1 IRCNARRDG
10 ASYFPGTRIIFL
22 VTHKPDRSAASL
34 LSPFVL
40 ILLRK
45 NHLFLFH
52 LSPLLGRT
60 RISESLIVI
69 CICFSLLSYQDIIQ
83 GAQRSDILNFDDE
96 MKINVLSTMAQSMRT
111 TQSPFSSSHGNDETP
126 LHNSAATSNAD
137 EYDSD
142 GSNFAPP
149 TPATLSMAVPV
160 ELATAIPLIDRF
172 QVEGFLRMMQKQIQS
187 AGKRGFFSKKSTGA
201 YVREKFTFEDM
212 LCFQKDPIPTSL
224 LKLNSDL
231 VSRATK
237 LFQIILKYMGVESS
251 DRVTPPSLDERI
263 DFVGKL
269 YKHTL
274 KRVELR
280 DELFAQ
286 ISKQTRNNP
295 DRQCLIKAWELMYL
309 CASSMPPSKD
319 MGGYLTEYVHNVAQ
333 GIIIDS
339 EVQTLALNTLNA
351 LKRSVKAG
359 PRHTIPGREEI
370 EALLTGRKLTTIV
383 FFLDETFEEI
393 SYDMA
398 TTVSDAV
405 EELAGIIKLSA
416 HSSFS
421 LFECRKVVTGSKA
434 SDHDNEEYIGLDD
447 NKYIG
452 DLLAEFKAAK
462 DRSKGEILHCKLT
475 FKKKLFRESDE
486 AISEPMFVQL
496 SYVQLQHDYVLGN
509 YPVGRDDAAQLSA
522 LQILVE
528 IGFVGSP
535 ESCNDWTSL
544 LERFLPRQVAI
555 TRAKREWELDIL
567 SRYRSMEHLTKDDAR
582 QQFLRILRTL
592 PYGNSVFFSVRKI
605 DDPIGLLPGRIV
617 LGINKRGVH
626 FFRPVPKEYL
636 HSAELRDIMQ
646 FGSSNSAVFFKMR
659 VAGVLHIFQFETKQG
674 EEICVALQTHINDV
688 MLRRYSKARS
698 AATGSVNGDLSN
710 NVKTHSIELFE
721 KRIQDLSK
729 TVEESQRNADQVVL
743 LEKRSMEAKMAKL
756 GNQESENNAE
766 KNLVLTNNQTLHE
779 LQRELKIC
787 NEELHAEKENVKKFL
802 NEKVLLEQKISK
814 LEKKTE
820 EVILLMLK
828 FGSENAYVMPQNDIG
843 WMAMV
848 CIQME
853 ILEKSFEQ
861 ERKALKL
868 QVSELER
875 KLGEA
880 TLDLATLKSTLASR
894 NMDLA
899 GLESH
904 LKELEELREMKEDID
919 RKNEQTAAILKMQG
933 AQLSELEVLYK
944 EEQILRKRYFNTIE
958 DMKGKIRVYCR
969 LRPLN
974 EKEDAEKER
983 YVLTSLDEFTVEHP
997 WKDDK
1002 VKQHMY
1008 DRVFDGYA
1016 TQEDVF
1022 EDTRYL
1028 VQSAV
1033 DGYNV
1038 CIFAYGQTGSGKTFT
1053 IYGSECNP
1061 GITPRAISEL
1071 FRILKKENN
1080 KFSFSLKAYMVE
1092 LYQDTLV
1099 DLLLPRNE
1107 KRLKLEIKKD
1117 SKGMVLVENVTVVPI
1132 STFEEIKSI
1141 IQRGSD
1147 QRHTSGTQMNE
1158 ESSRSHLILSIVIES
1173 TNLQTQSVARG
1184 KLSFVD
1190 LAGSERV
1197 KKSGSS
1203 GNQLK
1208 EAQSINKSLS
1218 ALGDV
1223 ISALSSGSQHIPY
1236 RNHKLTMLMSDSL
1249 GGNAKTLMFVNV
1261 SPAESNLEESY
1272 NSLTYASRV
1281 RSIVN
1286 DPNKNVSSKEVAR
1299 LKRLVAYWKE
1309 QAGKKGDYEELEEI
1323 QEERLQKDRTD
1334 NRHSL

>member
-1 IRCNARRDG
+1 M
-10 ASYFPGTRIIFL
+10 TTE
-22 VTHKPDRSAASL
+22 V
-34 LSPFVL
+34 
-40 ILLRK
+40 
-45 NHLFLFH
+45 
-52 LSPLLGRT
+52 
-60 RISESLIVI
+60 
-69 CICFSLLSYQDIIQ
+69 
-83 GAQRSDILNFDDE
+83 
-96 MKINVLSTMAQSMRT
+96 QSSV
-111 TQSPFSSSHGNDETP
+111 TQSVRAARSSFSSSFGNDDNP
-126 LHNSAATSNAD
+126 LHNSNGD

-149 TPATLSMAVPV
+149 TPSTLSMAIPA
-160 ELATAIPLIDRF
+160 ELAGAIPLIDRF
-172 QVEGFLRMMQKQIQS
+172 QVDGFLRMMQKQIQS
-187 AGKRGFFSKKSTGA
+187 AGKRGFFLKKSVGTQ
-201 YVREKFTFEDM
+201 VKEKFTFEDM

-224 LKLNSDL
+224 LKINGDL

-237 LFQIILKYMGVESS
+237 LFHIILKYMGVDSS

-263 DFVGKL
+263 ELVGKL
-269 YKHTL
+269 YKQTL
-274 KRVELR
+274 KRAELR

-295 DRQCLIKAWELMYL
+295 DRQYLIKSWELMYL

-319 MGGYLTEYVHNVAQ
+319 MGGYLSEYVHNVAQ
-333 GIIIDS
+333 GVGTDS
-339 EVQTLALNTLNA
+339 EVQILALNTLNA

-393 SYDMA
+393 TYDMA

-405 EELAGIIKLSA
+405 GELAGIIKLSVY
-416 HSSFS
+416 SSFS
-421 LFECRKVVTGSKA
+421 LFECRKVVTGSK
-434 SDHDNEEYIGLDD
+434 SPEPGNEEYIGLDD

-462 DRSKGEILHCKLT
+462 ERSKGEILHCKLT

-486 AISEPMFVQL
+486 AVTDQMFVQL

-535 ESCNDWTSL
+535 ESCTDWTSL

-646 FGSSNSAVFFKMR
+646 FGSSNTAVFFKMR

-698 AATGSVNGDLSN
+698 VASGSMNGDLSN
-710 NVKTHSIELFE
+710 LAKPPSMELFE
-721 KRIQDLSK
+721 KRVQDLSK
-729 TVEESQRNADQVVL
+729 TVEESQKNADCLLEELHEKKKQEVKLQEELAGMKDILRSEKQKLAEATSDCDELRSLCNEKDTDLQAAL
-743 LEKRSMEAKMAKL
+743 LEKRNMEVRLAKL
-756 GNQESENNAE
+756 GNLTQETNA
-766 KNLVLTNNQTLHE
+766 KKDMDVTNNQISQALHK
-779 LQRELKIC
+779 LQDELKIC
-787 NEELHAEKENVKKFL
+787 KEELHTERENTKKLL
-802 NEKVLLEQKISK
+802 NEKVLLEQRISR
-814 LEKKTE
+814 LEKKKAE
-820 EVILLMLK
+820 EV
-828 FGSENAYVMPQNDIG
+828 ENIKKHFDH
-843 WMAMV
+843 
-848 CIQME
+848 
-853 ILEKSFEQ
+853 

-868 QVSELER
+868 QVFELER
-875 KLGEA
+875 KLEGA
-880 TLDLATLKSTLASR
+880 TQDLVAVQSTLATK
-894 NMDLA
+894 NADLA
-899 GLESH
+899 SLQNN
-904 LKELEELREMKEDID
+904 LRELEELREMKEDID

-933 AQLSELEVLYK
+933 AQLAELETLYK

-974 EKEDAEKER
+974 EKEVAEKER
-983 YVLTSLDEFTVEHP
+983 YVLTSLDEFTVEHT

-1002 VKQHMY
+1002 AKQHMY

-1016 TQEDVF
+1016 SQQNVF
-1022 EDTRYL
+1022 EDTQYL

-1053 IYGSECNP
+1053 IYGSESNP
-1061 GITPRAISEL
+1061 GITPRAIAEL
-1071 FRILKKENN
+1071 FRILKRDGN
-1080 KFSFSLKAYMVE
+1080 KYSFSLKAYMVE

-1099 DLLLPRNE
+1099 DLLLPRNA
-1107 KRLKLEIKKD
+1107 KRLKLDIKKD
-1117 SKGMVLVENVTVVPI
+1117 AKGMVSVENATVVSI
-1132 STFEEIKSI
+1132 SSFDELKSI
-1141 IQRGSD
+1141 IQKGSD

-1158 ESSRSHLILSIVIES
+1158 ESSRSHLIVSIVIES

-1261 SPAESNLEESY
+1261 SPAESNLDETY
-1272 NSLTYASRV
+1272 NSLVYASRV

-1286 DPNKNVSSKEVAR
+1286 DPSKNISSKEVAR
-1299 LKRLVAYWKE
+1299 LKKLVGYWKE
-1309 QAGKKGDYEELEEI
+1309 QAGRRGDDEDLEEI
-1323 QEERLQKDRTD
+1323 REERSTKDRTD
-1334 NRHSL
+1334 GRHSM

>member
-820 EVILLMLK
+820 E
-828 FGSENAYVMPQNDIG
+828 
-843 WMAMV
+843 
-848 CIQME
+848 ME

>member
-1 IRCNARRDG
+1 
-10 ASYFPGTRIIFL
+10 
-22 VTHKPDRSAASL
+22 
-34 LSPFVL
+34 
-40 ILLRK
+40 
-45 NHLFLFH
+45 
-52 LSPLLGRT
+52 
-60 RISESLIVI
+60 
-69 CICFSLLSYQDIIQ
+69 
-83 GAQRSDILNFDDE
+83 
-96 MKINVLSTMAQSMRT
+96 MAQSTRVT
-111 TQSPFSSSHGNDETP
+111 RSSFSSSNGNEETP
-126 LHNSAATSNAD
+126 LHISATFSNGD

-149 TPATLSMAVPV
+149 TPSTLSVAIPAD
-160 ELATAIPLIDRF
+160 LAGAIPLIDRF

-187 AGKRGFFSKKSTGA
+187 AGKRGFFSKKSVGPQ
-201 YVREKFTFEDM
+201 VREKFTFEDM

-224 LKLNSDL
+224 LKINSDL

-237 LFQIILKYMGVESS
+237 LFHIILKYMGVDSS

-263 DFVGKL
+263 ELVGKL

-274 KRVELR
+274 KRAELR

-295 DRQCLIKAWELMYL
+295 DRQYLIKAWELMYL

-333 GIIIDS
+333 GVTTDS
-339 EVQTLALNTLNA
+339 EVQILSLNTLNA

-393 SYDMA
+393 TYDLA

-405 EELAGIIKLSA
+405 EELAGVIKLSA
-416 HSSFS
+416 YLSFS
-421 LFECRKVVTGSKA
+421 LFECRKVVTGSKS
-434 SDHDNEEYIGLDD
+434 SDHGNEEYIGLDD

-462 DRSKGEILHCKLT
+462 DRCKGEILHCKLI

-486 AISEPMFVQL
+486 AVSDPMFVQL

-535 ESCNDWTSL
+535 ESCTDWISL

-592 PYGNSVFFSVRKI
+592 PYGNSVFFCVRKI

-646 FGSSNSAVFFKMR
+646 FGSSNTAVFFKMR

-698 AATGSVNGDLSN
+698 TASGSMNGDLSN
-710 NVKTHSIELFE
+710 NVKPPSMEVLE
-721 KRIQDLSK
+721 KRLLDLSK
-729 TVEESQRNADQVVL
+729 TVEESQRNADCAVL
-743 LEKRSMEAKMAKL
+743 LEKRSFEAKLAKL
-756 GNQESENNAE
+756 GNLPQENTAK
-766 KNLVLTNNQTLHE
+766 KNLVGANNQELHE
-779 LQRELKIC
+779 LQHELKLC
-787 NEELHAEKENVKKFL
+787 NEELQAEKENANKLL
-802 NEKVLLEQKISK
+802 NEKALLEQKVSR
-814 LEKKTE
+814 LEKKKAE
-820 EVILLMLK
+820 EI
-828 FGSENAYVMPQNDIG
+828 
-843 WMAMV
+843 
-848 CIQME
+848 E

-861 ERKALKL
+861 ERKNLKL
-868 QVSELER
+868 QVCDLER
-875 KLGEA
+875 KLAEA
-880 TLDLATLKSTLASR
+880 TQDLATLQSTVASR
-894 NMDLA
+894 NADLA
-899 GLESH
+899 ALDSN
-904 LKELEELREMKEDID
+904 LKELEELRELKEDID

-933 AQLSELEVLYK
+933 AQLAELEVLYK
-944 EEQILRKRYFNTIE
+944 EEQVMRKRYFNTIE

-974 EKEDAEKER
+974 EKEIAEKEKK
-983 YVLTSLDEFTVEHP
+983 VLISVDEFTVEHP

-1002 VKQHMY
+1002 AKQHIY
-1008 DRVFDGYA
+1008 DRVFDGHT
-1016 TQEDVF
+1016 TQEDIF
-1022 EDTRYL
+1022 DDTRYL

-1053 IYGSECNP
+1053 IFGSEDNL
-1061 GITPRAISEL
+1061 GITPRAITEL
-1071 FRILKKENN
+1071 FRILKKDNN
-1080 KFSFSLKAYMVE
+1080 KYSFSLKAYMVE
-1092 LYQDTLV
+1092 LYQDSLV
-1099 DLLLPRNE
+1099 DLLLPRNA
-1107 KRLKLEIKKD
+1107 KRLKLDIKKD
-1117 SKGMVLVENVTVVPI
+1117 SKGMVMVENVTVIQV
-1132 STFEEIKSI
+1132 STFEELKSI
-1141 IQRGSD
+1141 IERGSD
-1147 QRHTSGTQMNE
+1147 QRHTSGTQMNV

-1197 KKSGSS
+1197 KKSGSA

-1223 ISALSSGSQHIPY
+1223 IGALSSGSQHIPY

-1261 SPAESNLEESY
+1261 SPAESNLDETY
-1272 NSLTYASRV
+1272 NSLMYASRV

-1286 DPNKNVSSKEVAR
+1286 DPNKNISSKEIAR
-1299 LKRLVAYWKE
+1299 LKKLVAYWKE
-1309 QAGKKGDYEELEEI
+1309 QAGRKGDDEDLEEI
-1323 QEERLQKDRTD
+1323 EEERTPKDRTD
-1334 NRHSL
+1334 SRHSM

>member
-1 IRCNARRDG
+1 M
-10 ASYFPGTRIIFL
+10 TTE
-22 VTHKPDRSAASL
+22 V
-34 LSPFVL
+34 
-40 ILLRK
+40 
-45 NHLFLFH
+45 
-52 LSPLLGRT
+52 
-60 RISESLIVI
+60 
-69 CICFSLLSYQDIIQ
+69 
-83 GAQRSDILNFDDE
+83 
-96 MKINVLSTMAQSMRT
+96 QSSM
-111 TQSPFSSSHGNDETP
+111 TQSVRAARSSFSSSFGNDDNP
-126 LHNSAATSNAD
+126 LHNSNGD

-149 TPATLSMAVPV
+149 TPSTLSMAIPA
-160 ELATAIPLIDRF
+160 ELAGAIPLIDRF
-172 QVEGFLRMMQKQIQS
+172 QVDGFLRMMQKQIQS
-187 AGKRGFFSKKSTGA
+187 AGKRGFFLKKSVGPQ
-201 YVREKFTFEDM
+201 VKEKFTFEDM

-224 LKLNSDL
+224 LKINGDL

-237 LFQIILKYMGVESS
+237 LFQIILKYMGVDSS

-263 DFVGKL
+263 ELVGKL
-269 YKHTL
+269 YKQTL
-274 KRVELR
+274 KRAELR

-295 DRQCLIKAWELMYL
+295 DRQYLIKSWELMYL

-319 MGGYLTEYVHNVAQ
+319 MGGYLSEYVHNVAQ
-333 GIIIDS
+333 GVGTDS
-339 EVQTLALNTLNA
+339 EVQILALNTLNS

-393 SYDMA
+393 TYDMA

-416 HSSFS
+416 YSSFS
-421 LFECRKVVTGSKA
+421 LFECRKVVTGSK
-434 SDHDNEEYIGLDD
+434 SPEPGNEEYIGLDD

-486 AISEPMFVQL
+486 AVTDPMFVQL

-535 ESCNDWTSL
+535 ESCTDWTSL

-646 FGSSNSAVFFKMR
+646 FGSSNTAVFFKMR

-698 AATGSVNGDLSN
+698 VASGSMNGDLSN
-710 NVKTHSIELFE
+710 LAKPPSMELFE
-721 KRIQDLSK
+721 KRVQDLSK
-729 TVEESQRNADQVVL
+729 TVEESQKNADCLLEELHEKKKQEVKLQEELEGMKDFLRSEKQKLAKVTSDRDELRSLCNEKDTDLQAAL
-743 LEKRSMEAKMAKL
+743 LEKRNLEVRLAKL
-756 GNQESENNAE
+756 GNLTQETNA
-766 KNLVLTNNQTLHE
+766 KKDMDVTNNQD
-779 LQRELKIC
+779 ELKIC
-787 NEELHAEKENVKKFL
+787 KEELHTERENTKKLL
-802 NEKVLLEQKISK
+802 NEKVLLEQRISR
-814 LEKKTE
+814 LEKKKAE
-820 EVILLMLK
+820 EV
-828 FGSENAYVMPQNDIG
+828 EN
-843 WMAMV
+843 
-848 CIQME
+848 
-853 ILEKSFEQ
+853 LEKHFEQ

-868 QVSELER
+868 QVFELER
-875 KLGEA
+875 KLEGA
-880 TLDLATLKSTLASR
+880 TQDLVAVQSTLATK
-894 NMDLA
+894 NADLA
-899 GLESH
+899 SLQNN
-904 LKELEELREMKEDID
+904 LRELEELREMKEDID

-933 AQLSELEVLYK
+933 AQLAELETLYK

-974 EKEDAEKER
+974 EKEVAEKER
-983 YVLTSLDEFTVEHP
+983 YVLTSLDEFTLEHT

-1002 VKQHMY
+1002 AKQHMY
-1008 DRVFDGYA
+1008 DRVFDGFA
-1016 TQEDVF
+1016 SQQNVF
-1022 EDTRYL
+1022 EDTQYL
-1028 VQSAV
+1028 VQSAI

-1053 IYGSECNP
+1053 IYGSESNP
-1061 GITPRAISEL
+1061 GITPRAIAEL
-1071 FRILKKENN
+1071 FRILKRDGN
-1080 KFSFSLKAYMVE
+1080 KYSFSLKAYMVE

-1099 DLLLPRNE
+1099 DLLLPRNA
-1107 KRLKLEIKKD
+1107 KRLKLDIKKD
-1117 SKGMVLVENVTVVPI
+1117 AKGMVSVENVTVVSI
-1132 STFEEIKSI
+1132 SSFDELKSI

-1261 SPAESNLEESY
+1261 SPAESNLDETY
-1272 NSLTYASRV
+1272 NSLVYASRV

-1286 DPNKNVSSKEVAR
+1286 DPSKNISSKEVAR
-1299 LKRLVAYWKE
+1299 LKKLVGYWKE
-1309 QAGKKGDYEELEEI
+1309 QAGRKGDDEDFEEI
-1323 QEERLQKDRTD
+1323 REERPTKDRTD
-1334 NRHSL
+1334 GRHSM